1 MGKGQQFETITDAV
15 KYIGRMTRTTERVT
29 ITLTDALYREQV
41 MVDTPYVTISSE
53 AGSTITWYYGSGYT
67 YYSAD
72 MNGYYSEARAVDK
85 YEKELKSEWVQAT
98 GEQQLMYFLQLQRS
112 VQKVLYMKVHSTDI

>member
-1 MGKGQQFETITDAV
+1 
-15 KYIGRMTRTTERVT
+15 
-29 ITLTDALYREQV
+29 

-85 YEKELKSEWVQAT
+85 YEKGVAIGMGTGHWGATVNVLPTATAFRSEGVIYESSFNALIRRGLPPPDTSKSPPPLIA
-98 GEQQLMYFLQLQRS
+98 FRN
-112 VQKVLYMKVHSTDI
+112 